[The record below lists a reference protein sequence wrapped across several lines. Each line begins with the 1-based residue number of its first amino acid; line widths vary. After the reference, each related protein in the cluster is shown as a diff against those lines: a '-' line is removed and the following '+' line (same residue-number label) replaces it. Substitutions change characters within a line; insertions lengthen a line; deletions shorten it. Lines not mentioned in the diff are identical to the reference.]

1 MDLRIA
7 IPKAQELLAEWLGVP
22 ASAFRAGA
30 RVGDEEI
37 DLLVK
42 SDWGRLVVEF
52 KGSAATASVRGA
64 IEQVRRLASAPHHIA
79 VVAVPHMGEVGRRL
93 CEEEGVSWFDLSGNA
108 HLVARGLRILVS
120 GRPNASPTRGRPS
133 TVFAPRSARI
143 ARRLLIDPKRV
154 WRQRELA
161 REVGLDEGFVSRIVG
176 RLVEDGELERVDAGL
191 RVVDPRKLLD
201 AWAAEYDFRKH
212 TVLAGQIVGTSGEA
226 RVERI
231 SEVLGGRVQYAM
243 TGLAGAWLLTKFASF
258 RIATTFLT
266 EPPSKRLLSDLGFRE
281 EPRGANTWLV
291 IPNDDGVFDGQEK
304 IDGVACAHPAQ
315 VFLDLAGHPERA
327 KEAADEVRK
336 RKLRWTPR

>member
-1 MDLRIA
+1 MR
-7 IPKAQELLAEWLGVP
+7 PRP
-22 ASAFRAGA
+22 ARVMRVSESRRAST

-42 SDWGRLVVEF
+42 SEWGRLVVEF

-64 IEQVRRLASAPHHIA
+64 IEQVRRLASAPH
-79 VVAVPHMGEVGRRL
+79 
-93 CEEEGVSWFDLSGNA
+93 
-108 HLVARGLRILVS
+108 
-120 GRPNASPTRGRPS
+120 
-133 TVFAPRSARI
+133 
-143 ARRLLIDPKRV
+143 
-154 WRQRELA
+154 
-161 REVGLDEGFVSRIVG
+161 
-176 RLVEDGELERVDAGL
+176 
-191 RVVDPRKLLD
+191 
-201 AWAAEYDFRKH
+201 
-212 TVLAGQIVGTSGEA
+212 
-226 RVERI
+226 
-231 SEVLGGRVQYAM
+231 EVLGSRVQHAM

-291 IPNDDGVFDGQEK
+291 LPNDDGVFDGQEK

-315 VFLDLAGHPERA
+315 DFLDLAGHPERA